1 MADHAEE
8 TLSGALPIIAIA
20 AGIGVALLATGLYLW
35 SIHGAA
41 IFTDLVSAAIAW
53 CF

>member
-1 MADHAEE
+1 MAEHAERNDG
-8 TLSGALPIIAIA
+8 TLALIAVA
-20 AGIGVALLATGLYLW
+20 AGVFVALLATGIYLW
-35 SIHGAA
+35 TIHGAA